1 MKKLTKIAVLLA
13 AALAFTAC
21 ANSSSSSDDSKDSKG
36 SKQTTA
42 PLLSEAEIAELTKS
56 AITSDISDGDWIM
69 QDYYSDN
76 NPAAGMGISEEEYQK
91 ILSKLSAEEKA
102 KVESWV
108 LTDPKYQQDG
118 YVSLMIPYA
127 SLTDIYT
134 YNISI
139 ENEKVTVKSGTKYY
153 EYTITDENAV
163 IKQIAYYYN
172 WKGNTGTYSETM
184 KEEKFEKYAKEIE
197 ETFKNAFSYGLKTN
211 EEKDKFYADKGN
223 QKYFLVKK

>member
-21 ANSSSSSDDSKDSKG
+21 ANSSSSSDDSKG

-42 PLLSEAEIAELTKS
+42 PLLSEAEIAELTKN
-56 AITSDISDGDWIM
+56 AITSDISDGNWIM

-127 SLTDIYT
+127 SLTVIHT

-197 ETFKNAFSYGLKTN
+197 ETFENAFSYGLKTN
-211 EEKDKFYADKGN
+211 EEKDKFYADCGN
-223 QKYFLVKK
+223 QKYFLIKK